1 LGGAGLRIGV
11 TVLRGRGVGRIVV
24 GVALGVGLATVTDV
38 EGDEVVLSV
47 VTGAAEGVALD

>member
-1 LGGAGLRIGV
+1 LRIGV